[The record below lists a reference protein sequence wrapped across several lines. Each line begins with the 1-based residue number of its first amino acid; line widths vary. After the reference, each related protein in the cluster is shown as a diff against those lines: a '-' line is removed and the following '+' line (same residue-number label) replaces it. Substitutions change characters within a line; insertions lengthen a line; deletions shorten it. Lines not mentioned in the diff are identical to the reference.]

1 MVLQRNQIN
10 RIWGAA
16 EVGEKISVSIARQ
29 NHTTRANKDGN
40 WQVEI
45 NPMPSSK
52 VGYTLTIEGQNRI
65 EIEDVLVGEVWLC
78 SGQSNMEWPVSATYD
93 SDIEKIISWNPYIRL
108 ISVPKLGTQ
117 EAQTDFEGE
126 WNKATPKF
134 VMDFSAVGFFFGRIL
149 HQSLDVPVGLID
161 NSWGGSAAE
170 AWMSRNVLEGI
181 GAAEPYL
188 EKWSGIEQNYDHD
201 EVLSEFNIKLHEWEK
216 ISKLARG
223 KNQNS
228 SGRPRKPRNP
238 LVGQHRPSNLYNGV
252 LKPIIGYGIRGVI
265 WYQGESNTRRA
276 KAYRDL
282 FPSLIESW
290 RHEWGQGPFPFYWVQ
305 LDDFQEENARPEN
318 HGWAELREAQTMTL
332 DRLDNTGQAVT
343 INIGEGRDIHPR
355 NKLTVAK
362 RLARWALANDYGFSI
377 DYQSPRFQR
386 MEVQRNKLLLTFNH
400 VGQGL
405 YSFDTRE
412 PRGFSICGED
422 GVFVWAQAKI
432 VDKSQVLVWAKSVL
446 SPTHVRYAWAA
457 NPVCNIMSRSGLPLT
472 PFRTDD
478 FPMLTLGR

>member
-52 VGYTLTIEGQNRI
+52 VGYTLTVE
-65 EIEDVLVGEVWLC
+65 
-78 SGQSNMEWPVSATYD
+78 GQSNMEWPVSATYD

-149 HQSLDVPVGLID
+149 HQFLDVPVGLID

-238 LVGQHRPSNLYNGV
+238 LVGQYRPSNLYNGV
-252 LKPIIGYGIRGVI
+252 LKPIIGYGIR
-265 WYQGESNTRRA
+265 
-276 KAYRDL
+276 
-282 FPSLIESW
+282 
-290 RHEWGQGPFPFYWVQ
+290 
-305 LDDFQEENARPEN
+305 
-318 HGWAELREAQTMTL
+318 
-332 DRLDNTGQAVT
+332 
-343 INIGEGRDIHPR
+343 
-355 NKLTVAK
+355 
-362 RLARWALANDYGFSI
+362 
-377 DYQSPRFQR
+377 
-386 MEVQRNKLLLTFNH
+386 
-400 VGQGL
+400 
-405 YSFDTRE
+405 
-412 PRGFSICGED
+412 
-422 GVFVWAQAKI
+422 
-432 VDKSQVLVWAKSVL
+432 
-446 SPTHVRYAWAA
+446 
-457 NPVCNIMSRSGLPLT
+457 
-472 PFRTDD
+472 
-478 FPMLTLGR
+478 

>member
-1 MVLQRNQIN
+1 MNKKTFFFKLVLLSFYLFGIGKDRICADVNLPLIFTNNMVPQRNQIN

-52 VGYTLTIEGQNRI
+52 VGYTLTVEGQNRI

-117 EAQTDFEGE
+117 EAQTDFQGE

-161 NSWGGSAAE
+161 NSWGGSVAE

-188 EKWSGIEQNYDHD
+188 EKWSGIE
-201 EVLSEFNIKLHEWEK
+201 K
-216 ISKLARG
+216 IMTMTRFC
-223 KNQNS
+223 QNS
-228 SGRPRKPRNP
+228 
-238 LVGQHRPSNLYNGV
+238 
-252 LKPIIGYGIRGVI
+252 I
-265 WYQGESNTRRA
+265 
-276 KAYRDL
+276 
-282 FPSLIESW
+282 
-290 RHEWGQGPFPFYWVQ
+290 
-305 LDDFQEENARPEN
+305 
-318 HGWAELREAQTMTL
+318 
-332 DRLDNTGQAVT
+332 
-343 INIGEGRDIHPR
+343 
-355 NKLTVAK
+355 
-362 RLARWALANDYGFSI
+362 
-377 DYQSPRFQR
+377 
-386 MEVQRNKLLLTFNH
+386 
-400 VGQGL
+400 
-405 YSFDTRE
+405 
-412 PRGFSICGED
+412 
-422 GVFVWAQAKI
+422 
-432 VDKSQVLVWAKSVL
+432 
-446 SPTHVRYAWAA
+446 
-457 NPVCNIMSRSGLPLT
+457 
-472 PFRTDD
+472 
-478 FPMLTLGR
+478 

>member
-1 MVLQRNQIN
+1 M
-10 RIWGAA
+10 
-16 EVGEKISVSIARQ
+16 
-29 NHTTRANKDGN
+29 
-40 WQVEI
+40 
-45 NPMPSSK
+45 
-52 VGYTLTIEGQNRI
+52 
-65 EIEDVLVGEVWLC
+65 
-78 SGQSNMEWPVSATYD
+78 
-93 SDIEKIISWNPYIRL
+93 
-108 ISVPKLGTQ
+108 
-117 EAQTDFEGE
+117 
-126 WNKATPKF
+126 
-134 VMDFSAVGFFFGRIL
+134 
-149 HQSLDVPVGLID
+149 
-161 NSWGGSAAE
+161 
-170 AWMSRNVLEGI
+170 
-181 GAAEPYL
+181 
-188 EKWSGIEQNYDHD
+188 
-201 EVLSEFNIKLHEWEK
+201 
-216 ISKLARG
+216 
-223 KNQNS
+223 
-228 SGRPRKPRNP
+228 
-238 LVGQHRPSNLYNGV
+238 
-252 LKPIIGYGIRGVI
+252 
-265 WYQGESNTRRA
+265 
-276 KAYRDL
+276 
-282 FPSLIESW
+282 
-290 RHEWGQGPFPFYWVQ
+290 Q

>member
-10 RIWGAA
+10 QIWGAT

-52 VGYTLTIEGQNRI
+52 VGYTLTVE
-65 EIEDVLVGEVWLC
+65 
-78 SGQSNMEWPVSATYD
+78 GQSNMEWPVSATYD

-188 EKWSGIEQNYDHD
+188 EKWSGIE
-201 EVLSEFNIKLHEWEK
+201 K
-216 ISKLARG
+216 IMTMTRFC
-223 KNQNS
+223 QNS
-228 SGRPRKPRNP
+228 
-238 LVGQHRPSNLYNGV
+238 
-252 LKPIIGYGIRGVI
+252 I
-265 WYQGESNTRRA
+265 
-276 KAYRDL
+276 
-282 FPSLIESW
+282 
-290 RHEWGQGPFPFYWVQ
+290 
-305 LDDFQEENARPEN
+305 
-318 HGWAELREAQTMTL
+318 
-332 DRLDNTGQAVT
+332 
-343 INIGEGRDIHPR
+343 
-355 NKLTVAK
+355 
-362 RLARWALANDYGFSI
+362 
-377 DYQSPRFQR
+377 
-386 MEVQRNKLLLTFNH
+386 
-400 VGQGL
+400 
-405 YSFDTRE
+405 
-412 PRGFSICGED
+412 
-422 GVFVWAQAKI
+422 
-432 VDKSQVLVWAKSVL
+432 
-446 SPTHVRYAWAA
+446 
-457 NPVCNIMSRSGLPLT
+457 
-472 PFRTDD
+472 
-478 FPMLTLGR
+478 